1 MKTLRTIKTG
11 ILGAALFAAMLA
23 GSGCEMRKKMYDQP
37 KFESLEKTD
46 FFGDARSARPTI
58 EGTVPRGHLNDNEPY
73 HTGKKDGAYL
83 SDLPKEIKLTP
94 ALLDRGQE
102 RYEIYCSV
110 CHGFSGYGD
119 GMVVQRGYKQPS
131 SYHSER
137 LLGMDIG
144 YFYEVMTKG
153 YGVMSSYSYQ
163 VTPEDRWAI
172 AAYIRTLQ
180 VSQRADTGQAK
191 ANQPALAGA
200 EAPVEVQ

>member
-1 MKTLRTIKTG
+1 MKTLQTIKTG
-11 ILGAALFAAMLA
+11 VLGATLLAAMLA
-23 GSGCEMRKKMYDQP
+23 GSGCEIRKKMYDQP

-58 EGTVPRGHLNDNEPY
+58 EGTVARGYLNENEAY

-83 SDLPKEIKLTP
+83 SDLPREIPLTP
-94 ALLDRGQE
+94 ALLERGQE
-102 RYEIYCSV
+102 RYEIFCSV

-119 GMVVQRGYKQPS
+119 GMVVQRGYKQPT
-131 SYHSER
+131 SYHDER

-153 YGVMSSYSYQ
+153 FGVMSSYSHQ
-163 VTPEDRWAI
+163 VKPEDRWAI

-180 VSQRADTGQAK
+180 VSQRAEIGPAK
-191 ANQPALAGA
+191 AAQPAQAA
-200 EAPVEVQ
+200 ATAPVEIH